1 MKKRGK
7 KMKNILLTT
16 TALVM
21 TAGVAA
27 ADGNISMTGTASAG
41 MAREGSALFV
51 AGDME
56 TYAEVNLTASA
67 SVETDGGVG
76 MSMGFSIDGGTGY
89 DFADDDGFDGA
100 KTNGAGLDHIDITGG
115 FGSLKIDASNGGAG
129 AGGLAMLVDGD
140 DETGDI
146 AYNGNF
152 AGIGVS
158 IVADLSDD
166 DSASPSV
173 DTQWSL
179 ALSGSAGEVSWR
191 AAADEEGGYAA
202 KVSTTMGG
210 VSLSV
215 DTKIEAAAVDA
226 NGPANNGLD
235 VSYTT
240 AGITVSA
247 NYDSVKDNDQYGYG
261 ISYSTGA
268 MTMGYSTDE
277 DSDWTA
283 TASYD
288 LGAGATIAAG
298 ANYTKDAYLGV
309 SFSF

>member
-1 MKKRGK
+1 
-7 KMKNILLTT
+7 MKNILLTS

-27 ADGNISMTGTASAG
+27 ADISMTGSASAG
-41 MAREGSALFV
+41 MAREGSAAFV

-67 SVETDGGVG
+67 SVETDSGLG

-100 KTNGAGLDHIDITGG
+100 KTNGTGLDHVDITGG
-115 FGSLKIDASNGGAG
+115 FGSLRIDASNAAQG

-140 DETGDI
+140 DETGDVS
-146 AYNGNF
+146 YTGSF
-152 AGIGVS
+152 GGVG
-158 IVADLSDD
+158 VGVVLDLSDD
-166 DSASPSV
+166 TAGVNV

-179 ALSGSAGEVSWR
+179 ALSGSAGDVDWR

-202 KVSTTMGG
+202 KASTTLGG
-210 VSLSV
+210 VSVSV

-226 NGPANNGLD
+226 NTPAANGLD

-240 AGITVSA
+240 GGITVSA
-247 NYDSVKDNDQYGYG
+247 DFDSIKDDDQYGYG
-261 ISYSTGA
+261 VSYTTGA
-268 MTMGYSTDE
+268 MTMGYKTDE
-277 DSDWTA
+277 DGDWTG
-283 TASYD
+283 TASYE
-288 LGAGATIAAG
+288 LGGGATIDAG